1 MSICSFCTACVSCS
15 MCPFWVR
22 MFLLFHTC
30 FAPCVLVDML
40 YLCSPS
46 FLFHMSF
53 LINLPFVFYMFCYRS
68 SYKKNQFDVFLRD
81 GSSFCYGVDTF
92 FCNDWLTKSFFR
104 SCPKVCQPKEI
115 HTTYK
120 LNSKIQYKPILNQT
134 ILNTDR
140 KIITIN

>member
-1 MSICSFCTACVSCS
+1 MFFLYRRCFMLHVSFLGPHVFVVPYLFCS
-15 MCPFWVR
+15 MCPCW
-22 MFLLFHTC
+22 H
-30 FAPCVLVDML
+30 DML